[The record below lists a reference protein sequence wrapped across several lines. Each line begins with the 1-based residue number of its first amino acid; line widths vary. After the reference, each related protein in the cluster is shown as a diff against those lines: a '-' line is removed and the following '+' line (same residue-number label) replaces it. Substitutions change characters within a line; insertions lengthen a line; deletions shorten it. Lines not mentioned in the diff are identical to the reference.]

1 MSTPDTT
8 DGLVED
14 SSAFLTDVAVLRA
27 RARANI
33 EDGPVTD
40 AYGADLPRV
49 VDVLQQ
55 VLATEIVCV
64 LRYRQH
70 HYAAQGMSSEPIA
83 AEFLQ
88 HSVEEQGHADL
99 LSARISQLGA
109 APDLDPSTLTSR
121 SHAEYRTAD
130 SLEEM
135 VRENLVAERIAV
147 ASYTEIIAW
156 LGSGDPTTRRVLE
169 QILAV
174 EEEHADD
181 LASMLD
187 SVTRA

>member
-1 MSTPDTT
+1 MPDT
-8 DGLVED
+8 DDNQREHA
-14 SSAFLTDVAVLRA
+14 SPFLTDVAQLRA

-49 VDVLQQ
+49 IDVLQQ

-70 HYAAQGMSSEPIA
+70 HYAAQGMSAEPIA
-83 AEFLQ
+83 AEFLA

-121 SHAEYRTAD
+121 SHAEYRTAG

-135 VRENLVAERIAV
+135 VRENLVAERIAI
-147 ASYTEIIAW
+147 ASYTAIINW

-169 QILAV
+169 EILAI

-181 LASMLD
+181 LSSMLD
-187 SVTRA
+187 SVKRP